1 MNSPLH
7 LIPQPKTVVRGSGT
21 VSLAATVSGDFM
33 LLNDSLTDYVRRLF
47 GITLS
52 EEYSG
57 AIRFTADSAFKGE
70 AYALYAEN
78 GCADI
83 GRTRYFIAGLT
94 ELFAG

>member
-33 LLNDSLTDYVRRLF
+33 LLHDSLTDYVRRLF

-78 GCADI
+78 GCA
-83 GRTRYFIAGLT
+83 
-94 ELFAG
+94 